1 MTSAQSTHVKDKLKC
16 LSLIENE
23 DYQVA
28 DVGESRLSQHGG
40 SNGNKK
46 VYHLTPGA
54 FKKCLMRA
62 QRKLLFYENVQNI

>member
-16 LSLIENE
+16 LSLIEGE

-28 DVGESRLSQHGG
+28 DVGELRKQGG
-40 SNGNKK
+40 TSITKH
-46 VYHLTPGA
+46 YHLTPGA

-62 QRKLLFYENVQNI
+62 QRRADQPIDPKYDKL